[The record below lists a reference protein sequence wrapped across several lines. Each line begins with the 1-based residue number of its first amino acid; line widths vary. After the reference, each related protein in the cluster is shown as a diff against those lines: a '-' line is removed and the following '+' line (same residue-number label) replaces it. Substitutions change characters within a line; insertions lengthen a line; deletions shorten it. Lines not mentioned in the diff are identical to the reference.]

1 MCVSDKRKTARPFFD
16 SRLFI
21 RLRAVRRNYRAS
33 PIKEKRFG
41 VFRLPTYRVIPSSG
55 RSGYI
60 RVPLTTAFLL
70 CKNAQ
75 LFCKSATR
83 HPCRALHEAKFPAP
97 LATSALARSSP
108 RSNPLRLQQKKCFN
122 AVFSHALFCRIR
134 TSRSAYRPSSVL
146 YISPSCLR
154 VFRKTLRPCF
164 LQRR

>member
-1 MCVSDKRKTARPFFD
+1 MQSSTDDIRAHKSEQCAGFMCVSYKKKNGF
-16 SRLFI
+16 
-21 RLRAVRRNYRAS
+21 AV
-33 PIKEKRFG
+33 FQ
-41 VFRLPTYRVIPSSG
+41 LPTSRMIPSSV
-55 RSGYI
+55 RSRYI

-83 HPCRALHEAKFPAP
+83 HPCRALHEAKFPAQQS
-97 LATSALARSSP
+97 SAP
-108 RSNPLRLQQKKCFN
+108 PIKKCFN
-122 AVFSHALFCRIR
+122 AVFSHTLFCRIR
-134 TSRSAYRPSSVL
+134 ASRSAYRPSSVL